1 MNGYAVYKVQTRS
14 SIKDKQVKGKVPSPV
29 SSLVGQKCSLK
40 MKKFQKIS
48 LKFFN
53 AASTLNFTAL
63 FVQFSICAICSY
75 VYPPK

>member
-1 MNGYAVYKVQTRS
+1 MNGYAVFKVQTRS
-14 SIKDKQVKGKVPSPV
+14 SIKGEQVKEKVPSPV
-29 SSLVGQKCSLK
+29 SSLVVQKCSLK

-63 FVQFSICAICSY
+63 LVQFSICAICSY